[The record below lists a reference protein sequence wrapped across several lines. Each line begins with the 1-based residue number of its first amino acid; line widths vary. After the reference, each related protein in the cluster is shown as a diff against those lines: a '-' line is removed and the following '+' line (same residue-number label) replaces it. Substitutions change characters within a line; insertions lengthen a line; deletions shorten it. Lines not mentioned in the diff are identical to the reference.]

1 MCPAPTFPRHQ
12 DGLFVVQGGLGFA
25 LTLLVVRVD
34 VRAQAR
40 EHFEGLLRGF
50 AALEEAGLRPSTI
63 DGVLLCRV
71 LFHPGFAR

>member
-1 MCPAPTFPRHQ
+1 M
-12 DGLFVVQGGLGFA
+12 VQGGLGFP
-25 LTLLVVRVD
+25 LTFLVVGVD

-63 DGVLLCRV
+63 DGVFLCGV
-71 LFHPGFAR
+71 LFYPGFAR